1 MSNEKQHKADF
12 SKFDRMST
20 EELEDI
26 LCQHA
31 QSDDAGETDLNAI
44 LYISE
49 VLVEREKEKPIYSIP
64 PVETAWQQFQ
74 QKYLLPETGDVTS
87 STDIPQ
93 DVAIPFEEARPT
105 QNKIRRRSMRAAAAA
120 AILVILLVSSSVT
133 ASAFGVKL
141 WDALVKWTCETFGF
155 SYAGQKEVGQDEVH
169 EQLEE
174 LKKTLYLH
182 GAVKEDVLPKYLP
195 EGYTAS
201 QPVVTAYSD
210 FTDVVCML
218 SNGEQFIMFQYRLRT
233 DDKKAPTYEKDEV
246 DPDEYVV
253 DGVIH
258 SITTNEGTYQA
269 LWQQSN
275 IECGIYGLNTKEELI
290 RIIDS
295 IYGG

>member
-1 MSNEKQHKADF
+1 MSNAKQHEADF
-12 SKFDRMST
+12 SRFDRMST

-31 QSDDAGETDLNAI
+31 QSDDAGEADLNAI
-44 LYISE
+44 LYITE
-49 VLVEREKEKPIYSIP
+49 VLVQREKEQPIYSIP

-74 QKYLLPETGDVTS
+74 QKYLSPETGDVTS

-93 DVAIPFEEARPT
+93 DEAIPFKEAQTT
-105 QNKIRRRSMRAAAAA
+105 QNKIRRRSMCAAAAA

-133 ASAFGVKL
+133 ASAFGVNL

-169 EQLEE
+169 EQLQE

-182 GAVKEDVLPKYLP
+182 GFVSKKVLPKYLP
-195 EGYTAS
+195 EDYIAS
-201 QPVVTAYSD
+201 EPVVTPYSK
-210 FTDVVCML
+210 FTDIICML
-218 SNGEQFIMFQYRLRT
+218 SNGEQFIMLQYRLRADET
-233 DDKKAPTYEKDEV
+233 KAPTYEKDEV
-246 DPDEYVV
+246 DPEEYVAG
-253 DGVIH
+253 GVTH
-258 SITTNEGTYQA
+258 SITSNEGTYQA
-269 LWQQSN
+269 IWQQSN
-275 IECGIYGLNTKEELI
+275 IECGIYGMNTKEELI